1 MFTDPITPASF
12 LVADRQARYR
22 REAQQHRLARRA
34 RRSRAAAPENPP
46 AA

>member
-1 MFTDPITPASF
+1 MFTDPITPSSV

-22 REAQQHRLARRA
+22 REAQQPRLIRKARRA
-34 RRSRAAAPENPP
+34 RGAARQTPP

>member
-1 MFTDPITPASF
+1 MFTDPITPTSF

-22 REAQQHRLARRA
+22 REAQQHRLVRTARRA
-34 RRSRAAAPENPP
+34 RDATRQTPP